1 MIPLRL
7 DMTPR
12 TMRSHASGF
21 TLIELMLVVSIIG
34 ILAAVALPAYQDYTT
49 RSKVAEGL
57 DLGRAAAQNVA
68 AYHDRWGVLPVD
80 NAAAGLPAPAEL
92 RGAYVSAIEIR
103 KGVVRVSY
111 ELTGVTT
118 APGGRVLMLRPV
130 QAPNQPTSPLV
141 WLCQK
146 KTPPQGIT
154 APPFTAEDSAQLLP
168 DKMLPGSCR

>member
-1 MIPLRL
+1 M
-7 DMTPR
+7 R
-12 TMRSHASGF
+12 TNTCGF
-21 TLIELMLVVSIIG
+21 TLIELMLVVAIIG

-80 NAAAGLPAPAEL
+80 NAAAGLPASAAL
-92 RGAYVSAIEIR
+92 RGAYVSAIEVR
-103 KGVVRVSY
+103 QGAVRVSF
-111 ELTGVTT
+111 ELPGVTT
-118 APGGRVLMLRPV
+118 APGGRLLLLRPV

-146 KTPPQGIT
+146 EAPPRGIT
-154 APPFTAEDSAQLLP
+154 APPFTEEDSAQLLP
-168 DKMLPGSCR
+168 DSLLPGSCR